1 MTPRTSRGSAWFS
14 TIAFLCVVALVVVA
28 ALAFVMNR
36 PSGTKYSAMLSTVIG
51 LYPGSDVR
59 VLGVPVG
66 RIDSVEPQG
75 QLVKV
80 NFEVNSRTKVPA
92 GAMAA
97 VVAPTVV
104 ADRYLQLTPVYTGG
118 PTMAP
123 GTVIPKER
131 TASPA
136 EFDDLLA
143 SAQKLSTSLGPQGV
157 NSNGA
162 LSDALHTLALNLN
175 GNGKQLNTTLDNTA
189 QAINTLSASRDNLA
203 GTVQN
208 LASFTTNLKQND
220 GKVREFTHQFA
231 QVSRYLA
238 DERQNLGETLKQL
251 SETLG
256 DVAKFVHDNRSEIRS
271 NVDKLGE
278 IVGTVNGERLALEQV
293 LDTAGPGL
301 DGLVNAY
308 NASSGTLDTRPDLVA
323 SLLCSVYNQ
332 LATAPGAGP
341 ILAPILATTLA
352 PLLNSFLP
360 LGFPAGCVTPAPS
373 PALPAGTAP
382 AASNLKLPT
391 MPGLTAGKLP
401 AAAPPGVAERS
412 NQSSDNSDS
421 GSDSNKSSG
430 PPSLGSLLGG
440 GR

>member
-1 MTPRTSRGSAWFS
+1 VTPRTSRGSAWFS

-373 PALPAGTAP
+373 PALPAGTAA

>member
-1 MTPRTSRGSAWFS
+1 VTPRTSRGSAWFS

-66 RIDSVEPQG
+66 RIDSVEPRG

-231 QVSRYLA
+231 QVSDYLA

-301 DGLVNAY
+301 DGLVNGY
-308 NASSGTLDTRPDLVA
+308 NASSGTLDTRPDLLA

-332 LATAPGAGP
+332 LTTAPIVGP
-341 ILAPILATTLA
+341 ILTPLLATTLA
-352 PLLNSFLP
+352 PLLGAFLP
-360 LGFPAGCVTPAPS
+360 GGFPAGCVTPPPS
-373 PALPAGTAP
+373 PALPAGTAA

-401 AAAPPGVAERS
+401 AAAPPGVAEQS
-412 NQSSDNSDS
+412 SQSSDNSDS
-421 GSDSNKSSG
+421 GGDSDTPSG
-430 PPSLGSLLGG
+430 PPSLGNLLGG

>member
-1 MTPRTSRGSAWFS
+1 
-14 TIAFLCVVALVVVA
+14 
-28 ALAFVMNR
+28 
-36 PSGTKYSAMLSTVIG
+36 
-51 LYPGSDVR
+51 
-59 VLGVPVG
+59 
-66 RIDSVEPQG
+66 
-75 QLVKV
+75 
-80 NFEVNSRTKVPA
+80 
-92 GAMAA
+92 
-97 VVAPTVV
+97 
-104 ADRYLQLTPVYTGG
+104 
-118 PTMAP
+118 
-123 GTVIPKER
+123 
-131 TASPA
+131 
-136 EFDDLLA
+136 
-143 SAQKLSTSLGPQGV
+143 
-157 NSNGA
+157 
-162 LSDALHTLALNLN
+162 
-175 GNGKQLNTTLDNTA
+175 
-189 QAINTLSASRDNLA
+189 
-203 GTVQN
+203 
-208 LASFTTNLKQND
+208 
-220 GKVREFTHQFA
+220 
-231 QVSRYLA
+231 
-238 DERQNLGETLKQL
+238 
-251 SETLG
+251 G

-373 PALPAGTAP
+373 PALPAGTA
-382 AASNLKLPT
+382 AATSNLKLPT

-401 AAAPPGVAERS
+401 AAAPPGVAKQPS
-412 NQSSDNSDS
+412 QSSNNSDT
-421 GSDSNKSSG
+421 GGDTDTQSG

>member
-1 MTPRTSRGSAWFS
+1 VTPRTSRGSAWFS

-373 PALPAGTAP
+373 PALPAGIAA

>member
-1 MTPRTSRGSAWFS
+1 
-14 TIAFLCVVALVVVA
+14 
-28 ALAFVMNR
+28 
-36 PSGTKYSAMLSTVIG
+36 
-51 LYPGSDVR
+51 
-59 VLGVPVG
+59 
-66 RIDSVEPQG
+66 
-75 QLVKV
+75 
-80 NFEVNSRTKVPA
+80 
-92 GAMAA
+92 
-97 VVAPTVV
+97 
-104 ADRYLQLTPVYTGG
+104 
-118 PTMAP
+118 MAP

-231 QVSRYLA
+231 QVSDYLA

-301 DGLVNAY
+301 DGLVNGY

-332 LATAPGAGP
+332 LTTAPIVGP
-341 ILAPILATTLA
+341 ILTPLLATTLA
-352 PLLNSFLP
+352 PLLGAFLP
-360 LGFPAGCVTPAPS
+360 GGFPAGCVTPPPS
-373 PALPAGTAP
+373 PALPAGTAA

-412 NQSSDNSDS
+412 SQSSDDSDS
-421 GSDSNKSSG
+421 GGDSDTPSG
-430 PPSLGSLLGG
+430 PPSLGNLLGG

>member
-1 MTPRTSRGSAWFS
+1 VTPRTSRGSAWFS

-36 PSGTKYSAMLSTVIG
+36 PSGTRYSAMLSTVIG

-157 NSNGA
+157 NGNGA

-231 QVSRYLA
+231 QVSDYLA

-373 PALPAGTAP
+373 PALPAGTA
-382 AASNLKLPT
+382 AATSNLKLPT

-401 AAAPPGVAERS
+401 AAAPPGVAK
-412 NQSSDNSDS
+412 QSSQSSNNSDS
-421 GSDSNKSSG
+421 GGDTDTPSG

>member
-1 MTPRTSRGSAWFS
+1 VTPRTSRGSAWFS

-28 ALAFVMNR
+28 ALAFTMNR
-36 PSGTKYSAMLSTVIG
+36 PAATRYSAMLTTVIG

-66 RIDSVEPQG
+66 RVDSVEPQG

-80 NFEVNSRTKVPA
+80 NFEVHSGTKVPA

-162 LSDALHTLALNLN
+162 LSAALHTLAMNLN
-175 GNGKQLNTTLDNTA
+175 GNGKQINTTLDNTA

-208 LASFTTNLKQND
+208 LASFTSNLKQND

-231 QVSRYLA
+231 QVSDYLA

-293 LDTAGPGL
+293 LDTAGAGL

-308 NASSGTLDTRPDLVA
+308 NASAGSLDTRPNLLGI
-323 SLLCSVYNQ
+323 LLCTLYGEVVG
-332 LATAPGAGP
+332 TP
-341 ILAPILATTLA
+341 IA
-352 PLLNSFLP
+352 PLLGPLLNTFLP
-360 LGFPAGCVTPAPS
+360 GGLAGCASMTTTPTVAGLTLPPQALS
-373 PALPAGTAP
+373 ALSNPKLPAMLGLPAGF
-382 AASNLKLPT
+382 
-391 MPGLTAGKLP
+391 GKLP
-401 AAAPPGVAERS
+401 AAAPPSAQRKNNSS
-412 NQSSDNSDS
+412 NGDSDDSDS
-421 GSDSNKSSG
+421 EDSKKPSG

>member
-1 MTPRTSRGSAWFS
+1 VTPRTSRGSAWFS

-36 PSGTKYSAMLSTVIG
+36 PSGTRYSAMLSTVIG

-92 GAMAA
+92 GALAA

-231 QVSRYLA
+231 QVSDYLA

-308 NASSGTLDTRPDLVA
+308 NASSGTLDTRPDLLA

-332 LATAPGAGP
+332 LATTPGVGP
-341 ILAPILATTLA
+341 LLSGPLAMTLA
-352 PLLNSFLP
+352 PLLVAFLP
-360 LGFPAGCVTPAPS
+360 GGFPAGCVTPAAS
-373 PALPAGTAP
+373 PALPAGTAA

-401 AAAPPGVAERS
+401 AAAPPGVAK
-412 NQSSDNSDS
+412 QSSQSSNDSDS
-421 GSDSNKSSG
+421 EDSEKPSG
-430 PPSLGSLLGG
+430 PPSLGGLLGG

>member
-66 RIDSVEPQG
+66 RIDSVEPRG

-231 QVSRYLA
+231 QVSDYLA

-308 NASSGTLDTRPDLVA
+308 NGSSGTLDTRPDLLA

-332 LATAPGAGP
+332 LTTAPIVGP
-341 ILAPILATTLA
+341 ILTPLLATTLA
-352 PLLNSFLP
+352 PLLGAFLP
-360 LGFPAGCVTPAPS
+360 GGFPAGCVTPPPS
-373 PALPAGTAP
+373 PALPAGTAA

-401 AAAPPGVAERS
+401 AAAPPGVAQ
-412 NQSSDNSDS
+412 QSSQSSNDS
-421 GSDSNKSSG
+421 GGDSDTPSG
-430 PPSLGSLLGG
+430 PPSLGNLLGG

>member
-66 RIDSVEPQG
+66 RIDSVEPRG

-189 QAINTLSASRDNLA
+189 QAINTLSASRDSLA

-231 QVSRYLA
+231 QVSDYLA

-301 DGLVNAY
+301 DGLVNGY
-308 NASSGTLDTRPDLVA
+308 NASSGTLDTRPDLLA

-332 LATAPGAGP
+332 LTTAPLVGP
-341 ILAPILATTLA
+341 ILSPLLATTLA
-352 PLLNSFLP
+352 PLLAAFLP
-360 LGFPAGCVTPAPS
+360 GGFPGGCVTPPPS
-373 PALPAGTAP
+373 PALPSGTAA

-401 AAAPPGVAERS
+401 AAAPPGVAK
-412 NQSSDNSDS
+412 QSSQSSNNSDS
-421 GSDSNKSSG
+421 GGDTDTPSG
-430 PPSLGSLLGG
+430 PPSLGNLLGG